1 LDIGVPIETRVAGG
15 PTGAGD
21 ARRALMALE
30 RSLPA
35 QAYAAIRLLV
45 SQLVADARW
54 HPSRAAPSLGLKVV
68 PQRSFVR
75 VEVTDIVDE
84 PNRGPDQLAASG
96 WDILLLDERS
106 DRWGILEGTTSDV
119 WFEIDLGP

>member
-1 LDIGVPIETRVAGG
+1 LEIGVPIETRVNAG

-21 ARRALMALE
+21 ARRALVALE

-35 QAYAAIRLLV
+35 KAYAAIRLLV

-54 HPSRAAPSLGLKVV
+54 HPSRTASSLGLKVV

-96 WDILLLDERS
+96 WDILLLDELS